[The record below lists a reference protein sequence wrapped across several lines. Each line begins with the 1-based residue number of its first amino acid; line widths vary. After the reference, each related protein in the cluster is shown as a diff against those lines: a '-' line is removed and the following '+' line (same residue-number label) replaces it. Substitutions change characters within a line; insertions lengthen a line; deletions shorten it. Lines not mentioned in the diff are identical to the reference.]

1 MKTDMKTEE
10 RKLSY
15 KELSEIDQLYSK
27 ASSIH
32 DEARRQLQSYSFDLA
47 VRRSQ
52 EAVELHIKTIFRLIG
67 KEYPKSHDLEKT
79 IYEISILLSDYGVS
93 REEVARMVLANTTMG
108 LWRSPSFYGDEKLGV
123 AKLFRQK
130 EGEVA
135 VVYADE
141 VRRICDRVRSEL
153 YRRAASARD

>member
-1 MKTDMKTEE
+1 MSNEKRT
-10 RKLSY
+10 LSY
-15 KELSEIDQLYSK
+15 KELGEIDHLYSK
-27 ASSIH
+27 ANSIH

-52 EAVELHIKTIFRLIG
+52 EAVELYIKTIFRLTG
-67 KEYPKSHDLEKT
+67 KEYPRSHDLEKT
-79 IYEISILLSDYGVS
+79 IYDISMLLGGYGVS

-123 AKLFRQK
+123 ARLFRQK

-135 VVYADE
+135 LAYADE
-141 VRRICDRVRSEL
+141 VRGICDKVRSDL
-153 YRRAASARD
+153 YQRAGRAAG